1 MVGHEDVA
9 AQQKASA
16 LTNPIKDGR
25 EKVELVFREHGA
37 GAQNVARDK
46 ENLAGD
52 EQPPKTGHDSKCN
65 ARFAFQSCG
74 FSRGR
79 AWKRRDFRE
88 RKLRYQPAAWAQ

>member
-1 MVGHEDVA
+1 MVGHEHVA

-16 LTNPIKDGR
+16 LTNLIKDGR
-25 EKVELVFREHGA
+25 QKVEFVFREHGA
-37 GAQNVARDK
+37 GAQNVAGDE

-79 AWKRRDFRE
+79 ASKSRNFIERR
-88 RKLRYQPAAWAQ
+88 LRY